1 MAHPIPTAPG
11 IGFKTQHD
19 LRKHVSKTW
28 SWARPCDL
36 HNPQASASGCGLTF
50 RPQRCRRCRNSL
62 RLYNPLFPCVYSS
75 IVAPITSCETENS
88 VFHSFAKP
96 SASSS
101 LPEPQRDPVDSSTT
115 GFYGHNRS
123 TRHAT
128 ITLSVWLSCAGFAC
142 I

>member
-19 LRKHVSKTW
+19 PRKHVSKTW

-88 VFHSFAKP
+88 VFRNRAPQAVFQSP
-96 SASSS
+96 SEI
-101 LPEPQRDPVDSSTT
+101 LVDSSTT